1 MYIVEYKSTKS
12 IVHISTHHHFP
23 SPHVVHKKRRSNYK
37 TGTKKTR
44 KRRGVG
50 CSSYNK
56 NTRPL
61 SQCGEK
67 ISEETLSFFTTFFN

>member
-37 TGTKKTR
+37 TGTKKLG
-44 KRRGVG
+44 KEEEWGVAA
-50 CSSYNK
+50 
-56 NTRPL
+56 
-61 SQCGEK
+61 
-67 ISEETLSFFTTFFN
+67 TTKTHDLFHNVVK